1 MRAAVRAELRPAL
14 ARRFVGVQENWEAMD
29 RREALEACR
38 WYIFSL
44 ALPLSM
50 VVVGRVPVV
59 RRVAPLARARRRNAS
74 EEREGDAAPRLAEAR
89 GTQHIP

>member
-1 MRAAVRAELRPAL
+1 MRAAVRAAAL

-29 RREALEACR
+29 RREALEARR

-59 RRVAPLARARRRNAS
+59 RRVAPLARARRRRNAS